1 MYFKDFLRYRQS
13 WLGVAMFGILLFHLP
28 FQFHADLVNCVHLFG
43 YGGVDICFFASGIG
57 SFYSLT
63 SNPDPGSFLKRR
75 LKRLLPTY
83 LIFIVFWLI
92 YQYIIGCFNL
102 QMALGNILAIYYLTG
117 LDGSFNWYISAI
129 FLFYLLA
136 PYFKSYIDGAS
147 PRGKWLFL
155 LFLLLLSVCFWSM
168 DLYIVFVVRLMVF
181 YLGMLFADLCQR
193 SVKVTRKHI
202 LTGIAMLVAGVV
214 MLLTFFFGAPRY
226 LWSHGL
232 HWYPFVLIT
241 APVCV
246 MISLVMPLLEKYR
259 ITRSIVSFFSLCGDY
274 SFELYLI
281 HLPLIDIIHSYMKKH
296 DIFAEE
302 HPLWLAGI
310 PVLVI
315 CCFLLRRLTVLYETL
330 RAKRSTNA

>member
-1 MYFKDFLRYRQS
+1 MYYKDFLRYRQA
-13 WLGVAMFGILLFHLP
+13 WLGVAMLWVMLFHLP
-28 FQFHADLVNCVHLFG
+28 FQFHASLVNYMHLTG

-57 SFYSLT
+57 CYFSLT
-63 SNPDPGSFLKRR
+63 SNPDPGSFMKRR

-102 QMALGNILAIYYLTG
+102 QMALGNIFAVYYLTG
-117 LDGSFNWYISAI
+117 LEGSFNWYISAI

-136 PYFKSYIDGAS
+136 PYFKAVIDKATA
-147 PRGKWLFL
+147 RGKWLFL
-155 LFLLLLSVCFWSM
+155 LFLILLSVCFWTM
-168 DLYIVFVVRLMVF
+168 ELYIVIVVRLAVF
-181 YLGMLFADLCQR
+181 YMGMLFGELCQK

-202 LTGIAMLVAGVV
+202 VTGAVMLAAGMAMLLAFYY
-214 MLLTFFFGAPRY
+214 FFPNQ
-226 LWSHGL
+226 LWSCGL
-232 HWYPFVLIT
+232 HWYPFILMT
-241 APVCV
+241 APLCIL
-246 MISLVMPLLEKYR
+246 ISLMVSLLEKYR
-259 ITRSIVSFFSLCGDY
+259 ITKPIVSFFSLCGTY

-315 CCFLLRRLTVLYETL
+315 CCFILKRLTDLYEKL
-330 RAKRSTNA
+330 RSKAA